1 MFVIYYKSPHRPVRY
16 FHPAGL
22 QKTIKTAW
30 ALPERFRPEAE
41 ARGAENQNHRRQHCG
56 GDVVPQWGA
65 KKQDKMVKT

>member
-1 MFVIYYKSPHRPVRY
+1 MFVFYYKSPHRPVRY

-41 ARGAENQNHRRQHCG
+41 ARGLKTKTIAASTAAEMLYPNGVQKNKIR
-56 GDVVPQWGA
+56 W
-65 KKQDKMVKT
+65 